1 MTRPRELIYVPGI
14 WPKPTPERHRQVLHD
29 CLLEGIR
36 RAEPRLAAELAG
48 EAAFPRL
55 VPWGHL
61 FYDEYRDFELD
72 RAAVEALRA
81 VGASGRDVIAPALR
95 TSQRLRRRL
104 NRVGDQYPALIW
116 LIAGAKMR
124 RSLAEGERYFG
135 NAAGAATSIRLLVAQ
150 ALREA
155 WRRDA
160 SVLLMGHSLGS
171 VIAYDTLCEL
181 RGEGTVDLFVTLG
194 SPLGN
199 RYVKERLLSHRGSR
213 LPRYPTN
220 IRHWRNLSALGEMTS
235 LERSMSE
242 EFADMRRQGL
252 VQSLED
258 RVDLVN
264 PFVGPEGL
272 NVHRC
277 YGYFV
282 NEVTGATIAEWW
294 HGAFDAPGAAPRA
307 VQ

>member
-1 MTRPRELIYVPGI
+1 MTRQRELIYVPGI
-14 WPKPTPERHRQVLHD
+14 WPKPRPELHRQTLHD
-29 CLLEGIR
+29 CLVEGIR
-36 RAEPRLAAELAG
+36 RAEPVLAAELEG
-48 EAAFPRL
+48 DPAFPRL
-55 VPWGHL
+55 IPWGHL
-61 FYDEYRDFELD
+61 FYEDYRDFELD
-72 RAAVEALRA
+72 REAIHALREI
-81 VGASGRDVIAPALR
+81 GASGRDVIAPALGAA
-95 TSQRLRRRL
+95 QRLRRWL
-104 NRVGDQYPALIW
+104 NRVGDRYPVLIW
-116 LIAGAKMR
+116 LLAGAKMR

-135 NAAGAATSIRLLVAQ
+135 DAGGAATSIRLLVAQ

-181 RGEGTVDLFVTLG
+181 GGEGIVDLFVTLG

-199 RYVKERLLSHRGSR
+199 RYVQQRLLSHRGSR
-213 LPRYPTN
+213 RPRYPTS

-235 LERSMSE
+235 LERNLSE

-252 VQSLED
+252 VESLED

-294 HGAFDAPGAAPRA
+294 HGAFDAPDGAAPAR
-307 VQ
+307 Q

>member
-1 MTRPRELIYVPGI
+1 MAFYNLILQILSLVCGLKAPKHRPIFKNKFYNL
-14 WPKPTPERHRQVLHD
+14 LHT
-29 CLLEGIR
+29 
-36 RAEPRLAAELAG
+36 
-48 EAAFPRL
+48 
-55 VPWGHL
+55 
-61 FYDEYRDFELD
+61 
-72 RAAVEALRA
+72 
-81 VGASGRDVIAPALR
+81 VG
-95 TSQRLRRRL
+95 
-104 NRVGDQYPALIW
+104 
-116 LIAGAKMR
+116 
-124 RSLAEGERYFG
+124 SLA
-135 NAAGAATSIRLLVAQ
+135 
-150 ALREA
+150 
-155 WRRDA
+155 
-160 SVLLMGHSLGS
+160 LGS

-181 RGEGTVDLFVTLG
+181 LGEGTVDLFVTLG

-213 LPRYPTN
+213 LPRYPTS

-252 VQSLED
+252 IQSLED

>member
-14 WPKPTPERHRQVLHD
+14 WPKPQPELHRQVLRD

-36 RAEPRLAAELAG
+36 RAEPRLAAALAS
-48 EAAFPRL
+48 EPAFPRL
-55 VPWGHL
+55 IPWGHL

-72 RAAVEALRA
+72 REAVQALRA
-81 VGASGRDVIAPALR
+81 VGAAGRKIIAPALR
-95 TSQRLRRRL
+95 PSQRLRRL
-104 NRVGDQYPALIW
+104 VNRVGDRYPALIW
-116 LIAGAKMR
+116 LIASAKMR

-135 NAAGAATSIRLLVAQ
+135 DASGAATLIRLLVGH

-155 WRRDA
+155 WRRGA

-181 RGEGTVDLFVTLG
+181 GGEGMVDLFVTLG

-199 RYVKERLLSHRGSR
+199 RYVKQRLQSHRGNR
-213 LPRYPTN
+213 LPCYPTS

-252 VQSLED
+252 VESIED

-264 PFVGPEGL
+264 PFVGIEGL

-294 HGAFDAPGAAPRA
+294 QGGFDGPDSPSGDA
-307 VQ
+307 Q